1 MSCTLSQDLRVRVTE
16 QARLV
21 APGILHLVELLR
33 EAEMEADQ
41 SDQTSKLFNTARSLV
56 GIRPTLAVHAHA
68 PPSSVSTNGTELD
81 DDFYS
86 NPDVLKAVEEIEH
99 AVHKRNALY
108 NEPSF
113 NGVVLED
120 AVTTTVREMTNNATS
135 EERASGMSTRSK
147 TKHNGVNP
155 STQPSSGGTPIRP
168 PHSIRGNGVTTA
180 PQVPGNP
187 LSTTTHQT
195 GSTPHIVP
203 KPSSLANHPP
213 TPVVTNQSL
222 HMGSV
227 DVIEHAVQE
236 RDVFSDVPSFSLGFT
251 QDGGTSPLQQ
261 TTTFATSQ

>member
-1 MSCTLSQDLRVRVTE
+1 
-16 QARLV
+16 
-21 APGILHLVELLR
+21 
-33 EAEMEADQ
+33 
-41 SDQTSKLFNTARSLV
+41 
-56 GIRPTLAVHAHA
+56 
-68 PPSSVSTNGTELD
+68 
-81 DDFYS
+81 
-86 NPDVLKAVEEIEH
+86 
-99 AVHKRNALY
+99 
-108 NEPSF
+108 
-113 NGVVLED
+113 
-120 AVTTTVREMTNNATS
+120 
-135 EERASGMSTRSK
+135 MSTRSK

-155 STQPSSGGTPIRP
+155 SAQPSSGGPPIRP

-180 PQVPGNP
+180 PQVYNTLLFNWFNTPVVLKFLIPLALQVVAQVPGNP

-251 QDGGTSPLQQ
+251 QDGGTSPLRQ
-261 TTTFATSQ
+261 TTTFATSQQHASVSMSVYVAFSVQLCGIFCAHYWFLCVTMRNFVQLGIVRCVDSPYVPFITLFKLS